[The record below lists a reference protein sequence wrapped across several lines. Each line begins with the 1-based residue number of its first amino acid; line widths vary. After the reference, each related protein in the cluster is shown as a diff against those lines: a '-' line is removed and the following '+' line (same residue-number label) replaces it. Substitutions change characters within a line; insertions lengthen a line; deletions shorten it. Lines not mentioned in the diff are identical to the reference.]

1 MTASSASSAPTTSP
15 LLLGIGFLAHG
26 GWDWV
31 HHDDHGP
38 THVRTW
44 YPPFCVVVDVVI
56 GGRARPRAR
65 GRTAYLRATR
75 ETLTTPYLSHASSA
89 CSVRNSYAFS
99 RTSSTASPACSMA
112 ST

>member
-15 LLLGIGFLAHG
+15 LFLGIGFLAHG
-26 GWDWV
+26 GWGLGASR
-31 HHDDHGP
+31 DHGP

-44 YPPFCVVVDVVI
+44 YPPFCVVVDIVI
-56 GGRARPRAR
+56 GGRVRPRAR

-99 RTSSTASPACSMA
+99 RTSSTRRPTPSIA